1 MADNVELYNMPFKD
15 RHKQSRL
22 DRRFFNIDMPSNT
35 AAWQP
40 KPGVPY
46 EIKDTPYT
54 SPPPD
59 CVVIK
64 NHAIALN
71 PIDFKLQDNAI
82 FPFLLYPT
90 ILGLDISGEVVEVGS
105 AVSSRLKV
113 GDRVLALAG
122 GTTANKP
129 SGAAFQDYTVV
140 VARMTT
146 KIPDSLSYNDAAML
160 PLGLATAACGLFQDD
175 QLALQY
181 PSLSSKSTGRT
192 ILVWSGASSVGV
204 NAIQLAI
211 AAGYEVITTAS
222 PKNFELVRGL
232 GASEA
237 FDYNADP
244 AILLQQL
251 TKAFSGKILGGVLHT
266 AGDASVAISLCAD
279 LSTKVEGNKF
289 FTTSVRLP
297 EEVPAD
303 FKHNRIFAATIAD
316 NGVGEAVFVDFLSQ
330 ALAEGRYKPAPQAEV
345 VGNGLESLQKATDIL
360 RKGVSAKKLV
370 ISLN

>member
-1 MADNVELYNMPFKD
+1 
-15 RHKQSRL
+15 
-22 DRRFFNIDMPSNT
+22 MPSNT

-54 SPPPD
+54 SPPAD
-59 CVVIK
+59 CIVIK
-64 NHAIALN
+64 NHALAVN
-71 PIDFKLQDNAI
+71 PIDFKLQDTAI
-82 FPFLLYPT
+82 FPFLSYPT
-90 ILGLDISGEVVEVGS
+90 ILGLDIAGEVVEIGS
-105 AVSSRLKV
+105 AVSRFKL

-129 SGAAFQDYTVV
+129 SGAAFQEYTVV
-140 VARMTT
+140 VAKMVTR
-146 KIPDSLSYNDAAML
+146 IPDSLSYNDAAVL

-181 PSLSSKSTGRT
+181 PSLSPNSTGKT
-192 ILVWSGASSVGV
+192 VLIWSGASSVGI
-204 NAIQLAI
+204 NAIQLAV

-244 AILLQQL
+244 KVLLEQL
-251 TKAFSGKILGGVLHT
+251 TRALKGKTLGGVLHT
-266 AGDASVAISLCAD
+266 AGDAGSAISLCAD
-279 LSTKVEGNKF
+279 LFAEVEGNKF

-297 EEVPAD
+297 EQVPAD
-303 FKHNRIFAATIAD
+303 FRHNRIFAATITNND
-316 NGVGEAVFVDFLSQ
+316 VGEAVFVVFLTQ
-330 ALAEGRYKPAPQAEV
+330 ALAEGKYKPAPQAEV
-345 VGNGLESLQKATDIL
+345 VGTGLDSLQKATDIL

-370 ISLN
+370 VSLN